1 VHYERVPLRY
11 ARGGRVGTVSK
22 AAAGYEDCRDSGR
35 ICAICSRYRDE
46 HKCTL
51 VKGFISRTGTCNH
64 FAKA

>member
-1 VHYERVPLRY
+1 
-11 ARGGRVGTVSK
+11 VSK
-22 AAAGYEDCRDSGR
+22 AAAGYEDCGDSGR
-35 ICAICSRYRDE
+35 ICAICSMYRDE